1 MDVPWIKSNPN
12 RSGSCPIGVL
22 FLLALSLTLIPACLQ
37 ARSAKA
43 ERYFK
48 KALRLSEKGDMD
60 RARVAYDAALTIDPD
75 FAETRVNR
83 GRIHLF
89 NEALEDAGSDLTH
102 ALSVSPGD
110 VEALILR
117 SRVFQAQ
124 GRLGEAMEDLSASM
138 AGAGGQDPEKLFMR
152 ANLLYELKD
161 SDNARLDLEAASAIC
176 LEETRAMVAEVSR
189 LESRGNGAAG
199 ISGKEGPTRSIG
211 ELAPAPRGE
220 DVAPTHAEQFQA
232 YQAELGKQHLAAT
245 GVSDSALD
253 RLRALL
259 EERRELY
266 KRILALQRE
275 LNTPEGE
282 KENARVLD

>member
-22 FLLALSLTLIPACLQ
+22 SVFALSLTLIPACLQ

-161 SDNARLDLEAASAIC
+161 SDNARLDLEA
-176 LEETRAMVAEVSR
+176 VA
-189 LESRGNGAAG
+189 G
-199 ISGKEGPTRSIG
+199 
-211 ELAPAPRGE
+211 
-220 DVAPTHAEQFQA
+220 
-232 YQAELGKQHLAAT
+232 
-245 GVSDSALD
+245 D
-253 RLRALL
+253 RLAGEQGHADRQGLGVGALAGDDGL
-259 EERRELY
+259 HAPGNAQVQVPVNLQPRREL
-266 KRILALQRE
+266 L
-275 LNTPEGE
+275 
-282 KENARVLD
+282 